1 MRLQQQSLNDSNL
14 KSIFMYRDFTF
25 PKKMVTC
32 NPMRGFL
39 GALCQLLFPP
49 VCYNCRTLF
58 KPSGRS
64 STAAFGLF
72 HMWEGIADDMMAI
85 FLCPQCRRLIRCV
98 ESPMCSCCGIPF
110 SGSHGPDH
118 ICGDCEIQ
126 GHHFASARSAGL
138 FQSTLRELVH
148 QLKFFSATELA
159 LPLGKWLWERA
170 FDFFELSQF
179 DVIIPVPL
187 HKQRLRKRG
196 FNQTALLVNPWVEFN
211 TGGNRRQTGH
221 QWIRHD
227 CLIRS
232 RPTSSQT
239 GLNKSQ
245 RLENLA
251 NAFQVPDPQLV
262 KEKHLLLVDDV
273 MTTGATVDACAL
285 ALMKA
290 GAARVD
296 VMTLARAI

>member
-1 MRLQQQSLNDSNL
+1 MANR
-14 KSIFMYRDFTF
+14 
-25 PKKMVTC
+25 
-32 NPMRGFL
+32 NPMRGYL
-39 GALCQLLFPP
+39 NSLCHLLFPP

-58 KPSGRS
+58 RPSGRLS
-64 STAAFGLF
+64 ATTFGS
-72 HMWEGIADDMMAI
+72 HINGEGKADDMLSV
-85 FLCPQCRRLIRCV
+85 FLCPQCRRQIGGV
-98 ESPMCSCCGIPF
+98 ESPMCTCCGTPF
-110 SGSHGPDH
+110 SGGHGPDH
-118 ICGDCEIQ
+118 LCGECEIQ
-126 GHHFASARSAGL
+126 NHHFASARSAGL
-138 FQSTLRELVH
+138 FHSVLRELVH

-159 LPLGKWLWERA
+159 LPMGRLLWERTLE
-170 FDFFELSQF
+170 FFQLPQI
-179 DVIIPVPL
+179 DLVISVPL

-196 FNQTALLVNPWVEFN
+196 FNQTALMVNPWIEFS
-211 TGGNRRQTGH
+211 TDGDQGTAGA

-245 RLENLA
+245 RLENMA

-262 KEKHLLLVDDV
+262 KEKRLLLVDDV
-273 MTTGATVDACAL
+273 MTTGATVDACAF
-285 ALMKA
+285 ALLKA

>member
-1 MRLQQQSLNDSNL
+1 
-14 KSIFMYRDFTF
+14 
-25 PKKMVTC
+25 
-32 NPMRGFL
+32 
-39 GALCQLLFPP
+39 
-49 VCYNCRTLF
+49 
-58 KPSGRS
+58 
-64 STAAFGLF
+64 
-72 HMWEGIADDMMAI
+72 
-85 FLCPQCRRLIRCV
+85 
-98 ESPMCSCCGIPF
+98 MCSRCGMPF
-110 SGSHGPDH
+110 SGGHGPDH

-126 GHHFASARSAGL
+126 DHHFASARSAGV
-138 FQSTLRELVH
+138 FHSVLRELVH

-159 LPLGKWLWERA
+159 LPLGRLLWERTLG
-170 FDFFELSQF
+170 FFQLSQI
-179 DVIIPVPL
+179 DLVIPVPL
-187 HKQRLRKRG
+187 HKKRLRKRG
-196 FNQTALLVNPWVEFN
+196 FNQSALLVNPWIEFN
-211 TGGNRRQTGH
+211 TGGAQGREGD

-232 RPTSSQT
+232 LPTSSQT

-262 KEKHLLLVDDV
+262 KEKRLLLVDDV
-273 MTTGATVDACAL
+273 MTTGATVDACAF